1 MDWYPDRDE
10 DLLLR
15 TAATFAMGMASPVSG
30 LRWFRDPER
39 NDIQGELAG
48 WPPTPVHAPHP
59 TGDRVTQGIGHAF
72 LAGIPLIGNIIA
84 NLGGA
89 SGSPFG
95 DVPVR
100 SGPKNPEEP
109 ENEVQDFPV
118 MWAAPDTLARTVPWQ
133 LDRASRPKGYV
144 TDLVL
149 TDRRLL
155 FLGTRH
161 GTGTLEKAD
170 VLTEFARDAIAGAR
184 RMPYCATGADVR
196 LTFTDESWVRL
207 STGHQNNA
215 EHFCALLSLP
225 SENINS

>member
-15 TAATFAMGMASPVSG
+15 TAATFATGMASPVSG

-39 NDIQGELAG
+39 NDIQGELPG
-48 WPPTPVHAPHP
+48 WPPAPVHVPRP
-59 TGDRVTQGIGHAF
+59 KGDRAARGVGRAF
-72 LAGIPLIGNIIA
+72 LVGIPLIGNIVA

-100 SGPKNPEEP
+100 GGAKNPEEP
-109 ENEVQDFPV
+109 QNEVHDFPV
-118 MWAAPDTLARTVPWQ
+118 MWAAADTLARTVPWQ
-133 LDRASRPKGYV
+133 LDRTRRPKGYV
-144 TDLVL
+144 TDLAL

-155 FLGTRH
+155 FLSTRH
-161 GTGTLEKAD
+161 GTGSLEKAD
-170 VLTEFARDAIAGAR
+170 VLAEFARKTIARAR
-184 RMPYCATGADVR
+184 RMPYCETGADVR

-207 STGHQNNA
+207 SIGHQNNA
-215 EHFCALLSLP
+215 ERFCALLPLP
-225 SENINS
+225 SENNNS